1 VSGLT
6 SVQAGSPR
14 LIVHIAHATARPLN
28 LSLER
33 LVSPLERLARR
44 VCVVRVLQPPVCVL
58 HAASLSLARLAS
70 PPIGEHVLGR
80 SRLQELAGDHDFERS
95 IDCLRTRDIY
105 YETHH

>member
-1 VSGLT
+1 
-6 SVQAGSPR
+6 
-14 LIVHIAHATARPLN
+14 
-28 LSLER
+28 
-33 LVSPLERLARR
+33 
-44 VCVVRVLQPPVCVL
+44 VL